1 MNDLAI
7 AGDHSAAEALQEGRL
22 ADPFSYL
29 GLHETT
35 RGTVARAFL
44 PGALGVDVFVR
55 DGGEWLG
62 RLQPVEHTGL
72 FVGPLS
78 RRTDY
83 VLRIEWPQSVQETED
98 PYSFGPILGDVD
110 LHLFAEGV
118 HWNLPERFGAAVDS
132 LGGGR
137 RSLLCR
143 LAVRS
148 LAPNA
153 PRSAPSTRSGTL
165 AKVISPSS
173 DAKTAPPMRA
183 APQRPVRIVPLNH
196 CTETRRRSITAAS
209 VPSTES
215 GGS

>member
-62 RLQPVEHTGL
+62 RLQQVEHTGL

-83 VLRIEWPQSVQETED
+83 LLRIEWPQSLQETED
-98 PYSFGPILGDVD
+98 PYAFGPILGDK
-110 LHLFAEGV
+110 GPS
-118 HWNLPERFGAAVDS
+118 NLRDATIPDQQG
-132 LGGGR
+132 
-137 RSLLCR
+137 
-143 LAVRS
+143 
-148 LAPNA
+148 LAPTLVSVGLRNGM
-153 PRSAPSTRSGTL
+153 PRSSRGCST
-165 AKVISPSS
+165 
-173 DAKTAPPMRA
+173 D
-183 APQRPVRIVPLNH
+183 Q
-196 CTETRRRSITAAS
+196 
-209 VPSTES
+209 
-215 GGS
+215 